1 MTMRERV
8 GAILDEA
15 VAAGANTVSGV
26 SFIVSDP
33 AGLRDLA
40 RAAAMTDA
48 QSRAEQLAN
57 LAGVELGPVM
67 QVSEAPGPGVPVRE
81 QPRLLGPPRA
91 R

>member
-1 MTMRERV
+1 MDARTTMLERV

-33 AGLRDLA
+33 PRLRDLA

-48 QSRAEQLAN
+48 
-57 LAGVELGPVM
+57 
-67 QVSEAPGPGVPVRE
+67 
-81 QPRLLGPPRA
+81 
-91 R
+91 